1 MEEAGSLIAGIY
13 LAVMAVIDRKQKAI
27 PIIPGVACIIFIA
40 LAQIVAGKKLE
51 EWLPGILVGIFL
63 FVVSRLSRGEI
74 GQGDALVYIV
84 SGLALGFYRTL
95 KLLMLSLFLAAMA
108 GLALLVIR
116 RVGRKYTMPFVPF
129 TAIAYGVVFIL

>member
-1 MEEAGSLIAGIY
+1 MEEAGNLIAGIY
-13 LAVMAVIDRKQKAI
+13 LAVMAVIDRKQKAV
-27 PIIPGVACIIFIA
+27 PIIPGVVCIVFII
-40 LAQIVAGKKLE
+40 LAQIVAGKNPG

-63 FVVSRLSRGEI
+63 FMVSRLSRGEI
-74 GQGDALVYIV
+74 GQGDALVYLV

-95 KLLMLSLFLAAMA
+95 ELLMLSLFLAAMT

-116 RVGRKYTMPFVPF
+116 RVGRKHTMPFIPF